1 MPEGPVHTVE
11 KPLFAV
17 VRGEPTVEELAA
29 LVAVMSAGSAAGDV
43 ADVADVA
50 DVPSAPSRWVDRG
63 GSLRRPIVAG
73 PGAWKASAL
82 PR

>member
-11 KPLFAV
+11 RPLLAV
-17 VRGEPTVEELAA
+17 VRGAPTVEELAA
-29 LVAVMSAGSAAGDV
+29 LVAVVFGRSAAGDA
-43 ADVADVA
+43 ADS
-50 DVPSAPSRWVDRG
+50 PSTPSHWVDRG